1 MGRNSLGGTG
11 VVRGR
16 LEGGRVARW
25 SRRPFSDPSRLGEHH
40 GNGNEEE
47 SQTAD
52 VSQVLG
58 AASTASLEVQKA

>member
-1 MGRNSLGGTG
+1 M
-11 VVRGR
+11 
-16 LEGGRVARW
+16 EGGRVARW